1 MIGLRVVLGILESGL
16 YPSIVYLLA
25 TWYSRCTYAFNR
37 RLILLADCCVQTMWA
52 SDIPLST

>member
-25 TWYSRCTYAFNR
+25 TWYSRCT
-37 RLILLADCCVQTMWA
+37 
-52 SDIPLST
+52 